1 MRVSFYSR
9 KTSDSR
15 KAWPAFGSRA
25 GSCEVRF
32 AARGGQP
39 QARSWVYFACLSGAA
54 FGLLVLALGVAYWH
68 QDAPGS
74 EATCAICHV
83 AHLTP
88 LPGSVVASISVP
100 LLTAWYERAETQR
113 EQRSPSL
120 TNASPRAPPAS

>member
-9 KTSDSR
+9 KTS
-15 KAWPAFGSRA
+15 PASATRA

-32 AARGGQP
+32 AARRRQP
-39 QARSWVYFACLSGAA
+39 QARSWVYFAFLSGAA
-54 FGLLVLALGVAYWH
+54 FALLVLALGVAYWH

-100 LLTAWYERAETQR
+100 LLMARHELAETQR
-113 EQRSPSL
+113 EQPSPPL
-120 TNASPRAPPAS
+120 TNAPPRAPPAS